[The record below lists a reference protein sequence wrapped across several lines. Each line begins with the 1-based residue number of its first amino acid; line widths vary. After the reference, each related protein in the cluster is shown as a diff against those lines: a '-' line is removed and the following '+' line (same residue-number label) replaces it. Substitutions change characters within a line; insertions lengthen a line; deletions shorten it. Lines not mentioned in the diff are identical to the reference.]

1 MNASPTTSM
10 YEIWD
15 WLKRVAVGDRVT
27 VNIVHEGLPNLKKN
41 NISSSL
47 CYMEKLG
54 YLTQN
59 KSIKGPRNSNIW
71 QLALVLDDSKMNF
84 EQSRVKECHREFN
97 GKELKEK
104 HTKALSLN
112 DRLTII
118 SDALLCLAEIV
129 EDMKQETG
137 K

>member
-1 MNASPTTSM
+1 MKGTPTTSM

-15 WLKRVAVGDRVT
+15 WLKRVSVGGQVT
-27 VNIVHEGLPNLKKN
+27 VAMVHEGLPNLKKN

-47 CYMEKLG
+47 CYMEKCG
-54 YLTQN
+54 YLT
-59 KSIKGPRNSNIW
+59 KLPHKGPHNACIW
-71 QLALVLDDSKMNF
+71 QLVQELDDSKMNF
-84 EQSRVKECHREFN
+84 IQSRVKELHRGFN
-97 GKELKEK
+97 GRELKEK
-104 HTKALSLN
+104 HAKAMSLN

-129 EDMKQETG
+129 EDMKQGT